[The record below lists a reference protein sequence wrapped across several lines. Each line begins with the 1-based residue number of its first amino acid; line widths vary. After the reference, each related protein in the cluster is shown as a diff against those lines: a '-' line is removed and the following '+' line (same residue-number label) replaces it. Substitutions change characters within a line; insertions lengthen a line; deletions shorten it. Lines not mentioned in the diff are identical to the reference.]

1 MDIMWLLMDYPFVVE
16 EEDIVIEI
24 KKNINLVYIL
34 VYLSLFLTCNLD
46 LKLE

>member
-24 KKNINLVYIL
+24 KKNINLVYVL
-34 VYLSLFLTCNLD
+34 VYLSPFLACKSAILI
-46 LKLE
+46 